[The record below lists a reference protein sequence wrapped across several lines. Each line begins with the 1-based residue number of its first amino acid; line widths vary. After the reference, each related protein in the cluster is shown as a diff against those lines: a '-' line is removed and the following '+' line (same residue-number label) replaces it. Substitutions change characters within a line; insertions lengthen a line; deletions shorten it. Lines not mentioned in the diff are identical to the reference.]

1 MATIFTAE
9 GLREKG
15 FRVSLQVSQAEIDR
29 AAMDA
34 LLCYVGKVSRITVA
48 PDGIILR
55 TPEQDEAA
63 MQIAVILLLQ
73 RHAVATRSGGKT
85 KLSPSQSENAYP
97 TQVDFDNANRL
108 LRKVQE
114 TDVNAI
120 QGNVSQLVDDIAG
133 IYYRNTLLS
142 L

>member
-15 FRVSLQVSQAEIDR
+15 FRVSLQVSQAEIYR

-34 LLCYVGKVSRITVA
+34 FLCYVGKVSRVTVL
-48 PDGIILR
+48 PDGSILH
-55 TPEQDEAA
+55 TPAQGEAA
-63 MQIAVILLLQ
+63 MQITVILLLQ

-85 KLSPSQSENAYP
+85 KLAPQQSENAYP
-97 TQVDFDNANRL
+97 TQADFDNADRL

-114 TDVNAI
+114 TGPDAI

-133 IYYRNTLLS
+133 IYYRNTQLS